1 MNNSSD
7 FVVNIRCKGRKLWA
21 GLLEAGESGE
31 TRTFK
36 PDLSSGIAPEKP
48 AVVEYVG
55 SAAETSTS
63 SGRLLVESASERVQY
78 WVDSLGP

>member
-1 MNNSSD
+1 ME
-7 FVVNIRCKGRKLWA
+7 V
-21 GLLEAGESGE
+21 GESGE

-36 PDLSSGIAPEKP
+36 PDLSSGRTPEKP
-48 AVVEYVG
+48 PVVENVG

-63 SGRLLVESASERVQY
+63 SGKLLESGSERAQY